1 MEDIISRKL
10 KKALNVLLPDDK
22 IDIHTLTD
30 LTDNQNPAIRE
41 LCEAADIISRLTKGE
56 RS

>member
-1 MEDIISRKL
+1 MDDIVSRKL
-10 KKALNVLLPDDK
+10 KKALKVLLPDDK
-22 IDIHTLTD
+22 TDIHTLTD

-41 LCEAADIISRLTKGE
+41 LCEIAEIINRLTKGG